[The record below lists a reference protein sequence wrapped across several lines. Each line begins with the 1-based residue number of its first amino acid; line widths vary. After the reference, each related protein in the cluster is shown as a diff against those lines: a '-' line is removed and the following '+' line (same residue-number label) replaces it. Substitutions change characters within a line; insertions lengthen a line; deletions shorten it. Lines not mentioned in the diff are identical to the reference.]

1 MLEVKEVFFIILV
14 SLTAIIPKIL
24 FVNFNKCC
32 RSLKLLFNEQA
43 VTWNGDND
51 FFFFQEILEFEVGQY
66 HSNYKLQHFQGQ
78 FYAQEKNY

>member
-32 RSLKLLFNEQA
+32 RSLKLLFSEQT

-51 FFFFQEILEFEVGQY
+51 LFFFRKF
-66 HSNYKLQHFQGQ
+66 
-78 FYAQEKNY
+78 